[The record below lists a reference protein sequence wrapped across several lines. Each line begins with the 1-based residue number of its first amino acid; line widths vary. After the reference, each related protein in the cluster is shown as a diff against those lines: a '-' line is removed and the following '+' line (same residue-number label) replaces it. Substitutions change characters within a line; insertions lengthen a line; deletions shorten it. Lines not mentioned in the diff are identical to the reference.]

1 MSKINISSL
10 LGIESR
16 PCSPRPLTL
25 LTAPSQLRI
34 GHHIHPMLQ
43 CKYTAYL
50 VTPIRRNNNNLE
62 TQSCKKEDKNQ
73 FLFTFKVIA
82 SDSLVD
88 ENWWRINMSSSY
100 SRHPFEIGIVLLRTG
115 TLHCGQPVPYFGTV
129 CTVYC
134 TKIYK
139 HLNIYPTHTYIQTHR
154 HTLIYSVKQS
164 LSWEANR
171 FCS

>member
-1 MSKINISSL
+1 MVSKIKISAL
-10 LGIESR
+10 LGIEYR
-16 PCSPRPLTL
+16 PCRLRPLTL

-43 CKYTAYL
+43 CKYTAYF

-73 FLFTFKVIA
+73 SLFTFKVIA

-100 SRHPFEIGIVLLRTG
+100 SRHPFEIGIDLLRTG
-115 TLHCGQPVPYFGTV
+115 TLHCEQPVPYFGNV
-129 CTVYC
+129 CTVHC
-134 TKIYK
+134 TEIYK
-139 HLNIYPTHTYIQTHR
+139 HLNIYPIHTYIHTYIHTHMYT
-154 HTLIYSVKQS
+154 HTHTHTHKHTQY
-164 LSWEANR
+164 
-171 FCS
+171 